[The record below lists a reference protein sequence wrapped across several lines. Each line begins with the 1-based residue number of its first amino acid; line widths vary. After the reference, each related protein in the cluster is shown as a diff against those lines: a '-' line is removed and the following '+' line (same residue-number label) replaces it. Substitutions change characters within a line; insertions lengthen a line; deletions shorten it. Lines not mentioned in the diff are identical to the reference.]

1 MSERAV
7 KSGGLAGVLAG
18 GLFIVTAIIDMVAPI
33 DAVYDSPNEYLYL
46 TVSTVAFL
54 AVVVAVVGVWALK
67 SRTDRL
73 RRLAAVATWLVGIG
87 YGAMALL
94 NVINLVV
101 GARSLVMVRLGFALV
116 MLIGAV
122 ILGVIIL
129 RTHLLPWWCGVL
141 MIIAFPLGHFANAVF
156 PSAEN
161 ALYVL
166 LWGSVGLALLSRT
179 QVSAERV
186 ATQPAPVG

>member
-18 GLFIVTAIIDMVAPI
+18 GLFIVTAIIDTVAPI
-33 DAVYDSPNEYLYL
+33 DAVYDSPNEYVYL

-54 AVVVAVVGVWALK
+54 AVVVAVVRVWALK
-67 SRTDRL
+67 SRTDQL
-73 RRLAAVATWLVGIG
+73 RRLATVAAWLVGIG

-94 NVINLVV
+94 NVVNLVE

-186 ATQPAPVG
+186 AAQPARVG